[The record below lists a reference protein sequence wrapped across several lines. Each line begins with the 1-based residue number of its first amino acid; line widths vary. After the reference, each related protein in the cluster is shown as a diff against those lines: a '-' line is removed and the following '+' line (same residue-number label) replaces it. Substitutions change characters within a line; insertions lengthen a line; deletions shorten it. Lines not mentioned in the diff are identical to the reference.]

1 MHGCR
6 YSVLLSLP
14 YFNPIRMLAIDPMHT
29 LFLCVAKH
37 FLSKVLI
44 SKNLLLASHFN
55 LIHSVRSR
63 GAQGAFVAL
72 LFYKSRLNS
81 TSRRY
86 TVDRVLMRDP
96 QA

>member
-1 MHGCR
+1 M
-6 YSVLLSLP
+6 VM
-14 YFNPIRMLAIDPMHT
+14 N
-29 LFLCVAKH
+29 
-37 FLSKVLI
+37 
-44 SKNLLLASHFN
+44 
-55 LIHSVRSR
+55 SVRSR

-72 LFYKSRLNS
+72 LFNKSRLNS

>member
-1 MHGCR
+1 MLHNI
-6 YSVLLSLP
+6 SNSSMPAAESLTHST
-14 YFNPIRMLAIDPMHT
+14 IIVIIIA
-29 LFLCVAKH
+29 
-37 FLSKVLI
+37 
-44 SKNLLLASHFN
+44 
-55 LIHSVRSR
+55 SVRSR

-81 TSRRY
+81 TSKRY

>member
-1 MHGCR
+1 MLHNI
-6 YSVLLSLP
+6 SNSSMPAAESLTHST
-14 YFNPIRMLAIDPMHT
+14 II
-29 LFLCVAKH
+29 VIIIG
-37 FLSKVLI
+37 S
-44 SKNLLLASHFN
+44 
-55 LIHSVRSR
+55 SVRSR

-81 TSRRY
+81 TSKRY

>member
-1 MHGCR
+1 M
-6 YSVLLSLP
+6 
-14 YFNPIRMLAIDPMHT
+14 
-29 LFLCVAKH
+29 
-37 FLSKVLI
+37 
-44 SKNLLLASHFN
+44 KNLFSSAVSCVQVYLVARHRRAAKTRKTSVMALQRDLTHAYC
-55 LIHSVRSR
+55 SVRSR

-72 LFYKSRLNS
+72 LFNKSRLNS